1 MSLLYVLALSKRR
14 ACNSTNGSLI
24 FFQHTMNES
33 LKVLLFV
40 AMVLPSILKGEVLR
54 PYHNKHA
61 LNQAFKNCT
70 NKVCVSRVSFCIIM
84 KDCGCGA
91 QPREFCGCCEDC
103 YRCLGSNLWR
113 KCCDCVGLCGFVSL
127 NSTGNGLGIPSKFG
141 ELSGQSLPTLFEAL
155 SQNTTHLMPVM
166 FMTRPRKGGLK
177 KHGKFEFL
185 NDCLLIVFPFNSSL
199 QLVQH
204 KSVPDSLSL
213 KHIAP

>member
-1 MSLLYVLALSKRR
+1 M
-14 ACNSTNGSLI
+14 
-24 FFQHTMNES
+24 
-33 LKVLLFV
+33 

-70 NKVCVSRVSFCIIM
+70 SKVCVSRVSFCIIM

-155 SQNTTHLMPVM
+155 SQNTTHQMPVM

-177 KHGKFEFL
+177 KHVSSRHKRQCKVAFFDACITRE
-185 NDCLLIVFPFNSSL
+185 DCITYCSNMGAIRYRWFRNGCCQCIDQRCLDYGEL
-199 QLVQH
+199 QPLC
-204 KSVPDSLSL
+204 KNCL
-213 KHIAP
+213 AN